1 MVLQFSERPGSHERH
16 LRRRCDNPLFPPER
30 RQITQTDVDSARA
43 ADAQEYREFR
53 AQFHQLLQEAGEMAG
68 SVDTELVLGLKE
80 RIEQLYEQCAAF
92 GGDHAKEK
100 EGLLRLND
108 VIMGAVRRAAGDDPV
123 AMAELEKEQAARQ
136 LHLQLLEYP
145 LVADLLRDDTPI
157 EAQDLVPTLLS
168 EDPESVR
175 VVMSLFEPEQ
185 QTQLQTEA
193 GRLVQ
198 RAEHQGELAARAHA
212 SYEAMASPL
221 Q

>member
-1 MVLQFSERPGSHERH
+1 MAMQFSEAAGIRERH
-16 LRRRCDNPLFPPER
+16 LRRRYDNPLFSPAR
-30 RQITQTDVDSARA
+30 RRITQAELDDARLE
-43 ADAQEYREFR
+43 DEREYQEFR
-53 AQFHQLLQEAGEMAG
+53 EQFHQLLHEAGEMAG
-68 SVDTELVLGLKE
+68 SADTELVLGIKE

-92 GGDHAKEK
+92 GGDHDKEK
-100 EGLLRLND
+100 QGLLRLNE

-123 AMAELEKEQAARQ
+123 AMEELEKEQTARQ

-145 LVADLLRDDTPI
+145 IVADLLRDDTPI
-157 EAQDLVPTLLS
+157 AAEDLVPTLLS

-185 QTQLQTEA
+185 QNQLQTEA
-193 GRLVQ
+193 ERLVQ
-198 RAEHQGELAARAHA
+198 HAEREGALEPRARA